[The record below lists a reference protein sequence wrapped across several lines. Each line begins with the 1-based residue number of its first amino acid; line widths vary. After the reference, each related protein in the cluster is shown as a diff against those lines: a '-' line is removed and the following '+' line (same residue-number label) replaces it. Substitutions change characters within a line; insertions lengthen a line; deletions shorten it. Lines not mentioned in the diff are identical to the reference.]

1 MNNTKNVKNIKETF
15 FPGTIIKCLSM
26 DDKQA
31 VPSGTLGVVTH
42 VDDMGTIHMAWAT
55 GSTMGLIVGVDSFEV
70 ITDSMNLVESDIEAK
85 RYRFAR
91 VKVCELL
98 ISSLL
103 SKILNKCLPVKLVF
117 EDDVS
122 WWGISTTSPILIS
135 DVQSLIDY
143 ASENETERKSFLP
156 ELPEEPDTY
165 TKSLGKELL
174 EKIIR
179 KNINELRRIFPVHGQ
194 GLLFEFERRE

>member
-1 MNNTKNVKNIKETF
+1 MKTIDIKKKYT
-15 FPGTIIKCLSM
+15 PGTIIKCLSM

-103 SKILNKCLPVKLVF
+103 SMLAVLLSGQVKIYFTPKRLFV
-117 EDDVS
+117 
-122 WWGISTTSPILIS
+122 TSVPP
-135 DVQSLIDY
+135 D
-143 ASENETERKSFLP
+143 ER
-156 ELPEEPDTY
+156 
-165 TKSLGKELL
+165 
-174 EKIIR
+174 
-179 KNINELRRIFPVHGQ
+179 V
-194 GLLFEFERRE
+194 